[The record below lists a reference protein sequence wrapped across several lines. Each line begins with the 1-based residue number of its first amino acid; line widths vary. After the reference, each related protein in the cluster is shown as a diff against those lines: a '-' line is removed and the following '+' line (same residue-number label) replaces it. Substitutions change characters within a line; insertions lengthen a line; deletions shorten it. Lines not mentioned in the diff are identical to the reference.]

1 MKTELLSLP
10 GYRLCEYLLV
20 LKPSEDLI
28 EKMTKIK
35 ADFYEK
41 YKAESAKWGKPYIAL
56 VKFSQLQMMEERLV
70 NRIKMIAMSLPA
82 IKIELKD
89 FGSFPTHTIYINV
102 ESKTTVQ
109 QLVKQIKPAQS
120 LMRTQDKK
128 AHFMDNPHMA
138 IARGLSPTQYEEA
151 WLEYSHTHF
160 TGKFIANSLL
170 LLRRPEGTK
179 PYHTIQSFD
188 FMNMPVVTTQGSLF

>member
-1 MKTELLSLP
+1 MKSEILSLP
-10 GYRLCEYLLV
+10 GYRVCEYLLV
-20 LKPSEDLI
+20 LHPHPDLVERI
-28 EKMTKIK
+28 IKVKEKF
-35 ADFYEK
+35 AEK
-41 YKAESAKWGKPYIAL
+41 YKLDSARWGKPYIAL
-56 VKFSQLQMMEERLV
+56 VKFSQLQMMEERLM

-128 AHFMDNPHMA
+128 AHFLDNPHMA

-179 PYHTIQSFD
+179 AYHTIQSFD
-188 FMNMPVVTTQGSLF
+188 FMNMPVVTAQGSLF

>member
-1 MKTELLSLP
+1 MKCEILSLP
-10 GYRLCEYLLV
+10 GYRVCEYLLV
-20 LKPSEDLI
+20 LHPHQDLV
-28 EKMTKIK
+28 EKIIK
-35 ADFYEK
+35 VKEKFAEK
-41 YKAESAKWGKPYIAL
+41 YKADSARWGKPYIAL

-70 NRIKMIAMSLPA
+70 NRLKMIAMSLPSL
-82 IKIELKD
+82 KIELKD

-102 ESKTTVQ
+102 ESKTTLQ

-151 WLEYSHTHF
+151 WLEYCHTHF

-179 PYHTIQSFD
+179 AYHTIQSFD